1 MSTAV
6 CSNLLTNLGD
16 VIVFVTAPFI
26 TSLRAIYFILC
37 VSGFV
42 PHDDAGDVNNQ
53 ATHSFNSFA
62 LSKYRIFWTSRT
74 FFCNFWLVLRLTLNS
89 NLCN

>member
-16 VIVFVTAPFI
+16 VVVFVTAPFI

-42 PHDDAGDVNNQ
+42 PHDDAGDETTKQ
-53 ATHSFNSFA
+53 HTASIRLLF
-62 LSKYRIFWTSRT
+62 LSTVFFGQVAPFFVIFGWS
-74 FFCNFWLVLRLTLNS
+74 
-89 NLCN
+89 